1 MKREYIPITV
11 VAVLFGIAFLGSI
24 WFETLRPLIQ
34 AGDRSGLLFN
44 LVGLPIIV
52 AGLVVFVYGG
62 YRCLRDMFDLAEN
75 ETFQQHATIIRERP
89 SVQAVRASQ
98 RIHLRLWAGA
108 LGRGMLWMLL
118 GFVCFAIGGYII
130 NV

>member
-1 MKREYIPITV
+1 MKRSYIPITLIGI
-11 VAVLFGIAFLGSI
+11 LFSI
-24 WFETLRPLIQ
+24 VFFWSVWTETLRPLIR
-34 AGDRSGLLFN
+34 AGDTAGLLFN
-44 LVGLPIIV
+44 LVGIPIIV

-62 YRCLRDMFDLAEN
+62 YRCLRDMFDLGEN
-75 ETFQQHATIIRERP
+75 ETFQQHAAIIRDRP
-89 SVQAVRASQ
+89 SVQAVRSSQ

-108 LGRGMLWMLL
+108 LARGAFWMLA